1 MTLTLFDIVIL
12 TIVSISSLFGLYKG
26 MIQIVINFLGF
37 VASIFVAILL
47 YPKVKVVFS
56 SYFNNDLI
64 ISIASGVSAYIFS
77 LIVFTFI
84 CSSLVMMV
92 SVISQGWLDR
102 LLGIVAGFIRG
113 ILISVI
119 LFWVLAIFVTGAYSK
134 AESAEDLVFNI
145 SQDDYPEWLKT
156 AIITP
161 YLESILKDVVK
172 LIPAGIL
179 SNIELPTA
187 KDINKDG
194 VVDEMKKKAVELNST
209 DDLHLEENIKDLLPA
224 KE

>member
-1 MTLTLFDIVIL
+1 
-12 TIVSISSLFGLYKG
+12 
-26 MIQIVINFLGF
+26 
-37 VASIFVAILL
+37 
-47 YPKVKVVFS
+47 
-56 SYFNNDLI
+56 
-64 ISIASGVSAYIFS
+64 
-77 LIVFTFI
+77 
-84 CSSLVMMV
+84 
-92 SVISQGWLDR
+92 
-102 LLGIVAGFIRG
+102 
-113 ILISVI
+113 LISVI

-161 YLESILKDVVK
+161 YLESILKDVVN

-209 DDLHLEENIKDLLPA
+209 DDLHLEENIKYLLPA

>member
-1 MTLTLFDIVIL
+1 M
-12 TIVSISSLFGLYKG
+12 
-26 MIQIVINFLGF
+26 
-37 VASIFVAILL
+37 
-47 YPKVKVVFS
+47 
-56 SYFNNDLI
+56 
-64 ISIASGVSAYIFS
+64 
-77 LIVFTFI
+77 
-84 CSSLVMMV
+84 
-92 SVISQGWLDR
+92 
-102 LLGIVAGFIRG
+102 
-113 ILISVI
+113 
-119 LFWVLAIFVTGAYSK
+119 
-134 AESAEDLVFNI
+134 FNI

-209 DDLHLEENIKDLLPA
+209 DDLHLEENIKDFLPA